1 MRNRRFKKSPPA
13 PREHVQDASIVQHD
27 AVQVE
32 GHDMQLVDS
41 RMLESYKA
49 VMKLLTGI
57 KEDVVPRKVP
67 LFLSRMVMVGVLLK
81 LQLNKVL
88 M

>member
-1 MRNRRFKKSPPA
+1 MMLYKLRDVTCK
-13 PREHVQDASIVQHD
+13 
-27 AVQVE
+27 
-32 GHDMQLVDS
+32 MVDS